1 MKKSAKILL
10 SILSLVLVVSL
21 SVGGTMAYLQAKS
34 DSVTNTFTFGNI
46 KVDLKE
52 TTGKTYK
59 VIPGVDI
66 GKDPKV
72 IVSNLPGYENVD
84 AFVYVKV
91 VEQDW
96 PSAVTGTGSRKVSY
110 ELADGWTPLPEVPGV
125 YYREVKAD
133 APVKTFPVL
142 KDNKVTVSG
151 ELTKAE
157 LAQHSSAKLNFTAY
171 AVQKDGMSS
180 AKDAW
185 TKAGF

>member
-21 SVGGTMAYLQAKS
+21 SVGGTMAYLQARS

-46 KVDLKE
+46 QVALE
-52 TTGKTYK
+52 ESTGGTYK

-66 GKDPKV
+66 GKDPTV

-91 VEQDW
+91 EEQNW
-96 PSAVTGTGSRKVSY
+96 PTGTTAAGSRKLGY
-110 ELADGWTPLPEVPGV
+110 EIADGWTPLSGVPGV

-133 APVKTFPVL
+133 ASVKSFPVL

-157 LAQHSSAKLNFTAY
+157 LAQHSSAKLIFTAY